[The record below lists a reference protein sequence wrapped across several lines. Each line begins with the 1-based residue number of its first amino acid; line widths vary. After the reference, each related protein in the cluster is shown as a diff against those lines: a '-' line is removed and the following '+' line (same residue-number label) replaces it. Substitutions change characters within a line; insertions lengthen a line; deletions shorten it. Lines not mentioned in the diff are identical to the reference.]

1 MRSKL
6 EGNDISVAGD
16 HPQQDSEAV
25 LKRKP
30 LRFLDE
36 TLRNGQQSLWA
47 TRMKT
52 KSMLPIAPVMNEAGF
67 DEVCAMAGVSFE
79 TSAMYLYEDPWERM
93 RLLHQ
98 QMPQTQ
104 LDGLVR
110 ARNLWGWKSQPY
122 DVQEL
127 FLKTLLRNGMH
138 SIKVFDG
145 LNDYRN
151 LEWLVKR
158 AKGLG
163 FKVKG
168 LIGFA
173 LTPAHTDEYLALKA
187 QELMDLKV
195 DALVFTDSAGLMY
208 PQRCRTAVTA
218 IRDVIGD
225 TEMHFHSHTITGL
238 ANDCYREAIR
248 CGVDVV
254 WTAARPLAYGK
265 AVPWTVDV
273 IRMAH
278 EEGRPVF
285 LDEEKIR
292 EIDDWFYWVAHEE
305 GKPIPEQV
313 RFDPA
318 FYQQYAGHQ
327 IPGGMFS
334 NLVKQLQDLGLGN
347 RLSEVLEETARVRAE
362 LGHPHMVTPFSQFVG
377 VQAVLN
383 VMEGKRYSK
392 VPEEVRL
399 YARGYYGM
407 PIHPLDPNVR
417 DALIADEPLLD
428 SLEGL
433 DEPFLPKIRKE
444 HGPFD
449 SDEDLLLFLF
459 LNPAAYSNFRK
470 YRTPIAW
477 NPNRSP
483 LISLITELSKMPD
496 LRSVQFSRGSLKLK
510 LARSDV

>member
-1 MRSKL
+1 MRTGVSEISATDDIGTQNLMETASK
-6 EGNDISVAGD
+6 
-16 HPQQDSEAV
+16 
-25 LKRKP
+25 KP

-67 DEVCAMAGVSFE
+67 DEICAMAGVSFE

-104 LDGLVR
+104 IDGLVR

-151 LEWLVKR
+151 LEWLVKT
-158 AKGLG
+158 AKNLG

-168 LIGFA
+168 LVGFA
-173 LTPAHTDEYLALKA
+173 LTPAHTDDYLAKKA
-187 QELMDLKV
+187 MELMDLNV

-208 PQRCRTAVTA
+208 PERCKSAVTA
-218 IRDVIGD
+218 IREVIGQ

-238 ANDCYREAIR
+238 ANECYREAIR
-248 CGVDVV
+248 AGVDVV

-265 AVPWTVDV
+265 AVPWTMDV
-273 IRMAH
+273 LRMAQ
-278 EEGRPVF
+278 EEGRDTA
-285 LDEEKIR
+285 LDEDKIR

-305 GKPIPEQV
+305 GRPIPEEV
-313 RFDPA
+313 RFDPV

-334 NLVKQLQDLGLGN
+334 NMVKQLQDLGIEH

-392 VPEEVRL
+392 VPQEVRL
-399 YARGYYGM
+399 YARGYYGL
-407 PIHPLDPNVR
+407 PIHPLDPNIQ
-417 DALIADEPLLD
+417 DQLIAGEPLLD

-433 DEPFLPKIRKE
+433 DEPTLPRIRAE
-444 HGPFD
+444 HGPFE

-459 LNPAAYSNFRK
+459 LNPNAYNNFRK
-470 YRTPIAW
+470 FREPIKW

-483 LISLITELSKMPD
+483 LVSLLRELAKEPD
-496 LRSVQFSRGSLKLK
+496 LASVQFSRGSLKLK
-510 LARSDV
+510 LSTAKDA

>member
-1 MRSKL
+1 MRSVIETNEPSPGRIRAESTKGA
-6 EGNDISVAGD
+6 E
-16 HPQQDSEAV
+16 PT
-25 LKRKP
+25 KKP

-52 KSMLPIAPVMNEAGF
+52 RSMLPIAPVIDEAGF

-98 QMPQTQ
+98 QMPHTQ

-151 LEWLVKR
+151 LAWLVQR
-158 AKGLG
+158 AKSLG

-168 LIGFA
+168 LVGFA
-173 LTPAHTDEYLALKA
+173 LTPAHTDEYLAGKA

-208 PQRCRTAVTA
+208 PERCRTAVTA
-218 IRDVIGD
+218 IREVIGE

-254 WTAARPLAYGK
+254 WTASRALAYGK
-265 AVPWTVDV
+265 AVPWTADV
-273 IRMAH
+273 MRMAH
-278 EEGRPVF
+278 EEGRPIF
-285 LDEEKIR
+285 LDQQKVE

-305 GKPIPEQV
+305 GKPIPEEV

-334 NLVKQLQDLGLGN
+334 NLVKQLQDLGLEH

-399 YARGYYGM
+399 YARGYYGL
-407 PIHPLDPNVR
+407 PIHPLDPNVQ
-417 DALIADEPLLD
+417 DMLVNGEPLLD

-433 DEPFLPKIRKE
+433 DEPSLPKIRAE
-444 HGPFD
+444 HGPFE

-470 YRTPIAW
+470 YRTPITW

-483 LISLITELSKMPD
+483 LISLIKELSKQPS
-496 LRSVQFSRGSLKLK
+496 LKSVQYSRGSMKISLSK
-510 LARSDV
+510 SDK